1 MLKWFFNKPP
11 PDPATEE
18 ALRRI
23 KQAGLRY
30 AGTLDLSDLKPSTL
44 PEAVQ
49 SLERLEKLFLH
60 GNPGLGMLD
69 EVLGPTDAVL
79 YGSQKRSPKPPREI
93 LDYYFATREAEG
105 RAMREVKLL
114 VIVRGTDR
122 DSGCLQS
129 LSFRKLP
136 IVRKF
141 SAACFQIPRQL
152 ADADRGPQT
161 DLSKLSFVSGCS
173 SPRVSATQFP
183 SATDSQC
190 FIRWGLPPR
199 CWCALSG
206 ARGCFWRNFTR
217 KCYRVPFLIG

>member
-1 MLKWFFNKPP
+1 MVFQQA
-11 PDPATEE
+11 PARPCD
-18 ALRRI
+18 RRSSAPH
-23 KQAGLRY
+23 QAGRVKIC
-30 AGTLDLSDLKPSTL
+30 GDVGFVRPQPSTL

>member
-136 IVRKF
+136 
-141 SAACFQIPRQL
+141 
-152 ADADRGPQT
+152 
-161 DLSKLSFVSGCS
+161 
-173 SPRVSATQFP
+173 TQFP